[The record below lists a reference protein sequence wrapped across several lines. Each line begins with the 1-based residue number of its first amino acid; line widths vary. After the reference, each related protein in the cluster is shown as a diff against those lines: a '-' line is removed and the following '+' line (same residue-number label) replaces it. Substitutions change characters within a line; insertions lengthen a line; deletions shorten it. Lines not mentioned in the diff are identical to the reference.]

1 MACSSMWPFARSVHV
16 TSDFHCEWAIVASYA
31 NNGIDGV
38 AHIALVIEWVD
49 PRVVSVLAV
58 AIKEVQQFVSSQ

>member
-1 MACSSMWPFARSVHV
+1 V

-58 AIKEVQQFVSSQ
+58 AIKEVQQFVSFQ